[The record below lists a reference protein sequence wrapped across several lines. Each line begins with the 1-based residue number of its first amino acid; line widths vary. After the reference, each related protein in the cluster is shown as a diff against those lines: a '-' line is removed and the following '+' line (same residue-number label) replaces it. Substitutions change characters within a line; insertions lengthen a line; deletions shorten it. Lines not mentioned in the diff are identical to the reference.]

1 MSTLAGKMGQGYVR
15 EDENQKD
22 KQISDSGINNK
33 VMENQIQGTP
43 IVDITRE
50 QWFWDKAVMS

>member
-22 KQISDSGINNK
+22 KQISASGINNK
-33 VMENQIQGTP
+33 VMENQIQGK